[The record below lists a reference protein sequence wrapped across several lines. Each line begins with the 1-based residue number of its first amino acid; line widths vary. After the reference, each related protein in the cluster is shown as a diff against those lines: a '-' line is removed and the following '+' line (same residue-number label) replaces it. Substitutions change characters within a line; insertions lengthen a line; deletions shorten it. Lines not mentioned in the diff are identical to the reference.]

1 MNLKKKSLQGY
12 FFSSPPFFYIK
23 CNAVLTLQMLKTGP
37 DSPKA
42 EISLT
47 YTTFSLHPH
56 SLLIYNNMYAREGM
70 WIRTYL
76 FIQIP

>member
-37 DSPKA
+37 DRPKA

-47 YTTFSLHPH
+47 
-56 SLLIYNNMYAREGM
+56 
-70 WIRTYL
+70 
-76 FIQIP
+76 

>member
-1 MNLKKKSLQGY
+1 
-12 FFSSPPFFYIK
+12 
-23 CNAVLTLQMLKTGP
+23 MLKTGP

-56 SLLIYNNMYAREGM
+56 SLLIYNNYVRARGDVDKN
-70 WIRTYL
+70 
-76 FIQIP
+76 IPIYTDSVKTAP